1 MPRADLRK
9 LEQELQRKL
18 RGEVAF
24 DDMTRHIYSTDASLY
39 EIQPLG
45 VITPRDEN
53 DVIQTLRTAAKYDVA
68 ILPRGGGTSL
78 AGQTVGEALVLDC
91 SKHMTAV
98 REVNVEE
105 RWARVEPGIVRDVL
119 NAQLKPL
126 GLHFT
131 PDVATS
137 SRATVG
143 GMIGNNSAG
152 THSIVYGK
160 TVDQVIALRALLADG
175 EIAEFKA
182 LAPEEYEKK
191 CNQED
196 LEGNLYREVRR
207 LVNANAEE
215 IRARFPQVMRRAGGY
230 NVDLLLDEEHWNLAK
245 IVCGCEG
252 TLAFVTEAKIRLEPL
267 PKATAL
273 LMAHFRD
280 NFEAVAAVE
289 SMLKYN
295 PAAVELLDSPILR
308 LAVQNLEVRKYCT
321 FVEGEPEALLM
332 IEFFG
337 DTPEE
342 VMARLE
348 PAHAELVQQHRAY
361 ACTRAL
367 SAKEQ
372 ANVWHVRKASLGLLQ
387 GLKSD
392 FKPTEF
398 IEDAAVPIAVL
409 PQYLREVVDL
419 VHRHEREVTMYAH
432 VSVGLTHVR
441 PFLNLKQAEDVKIMR
456 SISEGVLD
464 LVLKYGGM
472 MSGEHGDG
480 LVRSYLNEKFFGP
493 KLYQAFREIKRAFDP
508 QGRLNPGKIV
518 DAQGI
523 EENLRIA
530 QHVNGHAAHEPHTH
544 FHYLEDRGFTR
555 AVEMCTGVGECRKVL
570 GGTMCPSYMVTRD
583 EEHSTR
589 GRANALRAAM
599 TGKLGTQSWGDKRL
613 YEVFELCLACKGCKA
628 ECPSNVDMAKLKYE
642 FLAHYYDEHTI
653 PFATYL
659 FAHPEVL
666 GKLAAPFAGLV
677 NRALQ
682 NAGVRKLLQVT
693 LGIDARR
700 TLPTYASETFARW
713 FGKHAAQYGVDDARP
728 RVALFND
735 TFMNYHEPEIG
746 IAAVRVLEAMGY
758 RVVLAQ
764 AGCCGRALISNGLL
778 RTARRRAET
787 IVERLAELAER
798 NIPVVGCEPSCVSA
812 IKEDYLDLVRDL
824 PKAKRVAENFFLIEE
839 FIARNWDEQKHAAR
853 FKPLQG
859 EVLYHGHCHLKSLFG
874 TATSKEALTQ
884 VAGCNVHEVDSGCCG
899 MAGAFGYEK
908 KHYEISMKIG
918 EQRLFKQVNDTPN
931 EQRLAA
937 NGFSCRHQIEHGT
950 GRKAKHAIE
959 ILAEALV

>member
-1 MPRADLRK
+1 MPRANLSQ
-9 LEQELQRKL
+9 LEKELQRKL
-18 RGEVAF
+18 RGEVSF
-24 DDMTRHIYSTDASLY
+24 DRVTRQIYSTDASLY
-39 EIQPLG
+39 EIEPLG

-53 DVIQTLRTAAKYDVA
+53 DVVQTIRTAAKYEVA

-105 RWARVEPGIVRDVL
+105 RWARVEPGLVRDVL

-143 GMIGNNSAG
+143 GMIANNSAG

-160 TVDQVIALRALLADG
+160 TVDQVMALRAALSNG
-175 EIAEFKA
+175 EVVEFKA
-182 LAPEEYEKK
+182 LTPAEYEKK
-191 CNQED
+191 CGQQD

-207 LVNANAEE
+207 LVRAHADE
-215 IRARFPQVMRRAGGY
+215 IRSRFPKVMRRAGGY
-230 NVDLLLDEEHWNLAK
+230 NLDLLLGEENWNLAK

-252 TLAFVTEAKIRLEPL
+252 TLAFVTEAQVRLEPL

-289 SMLKYN
+289 PMLKYN
-295 PAAVELLDSPILR
+295 PAAVELLDSPILK
-308 LAVQNLEVRKYCT
+308 LAAQNLEVRKYCT

-337 DTPEE
+337 DTAEE
-342 VMARLE
+342 VLARLE
-348 PAHAELVQQHRAY
+348 PAHAELLAQHRAY

-398 IEDAAVPIAVL
+398 IEDAAVPVAVM
-409 PQYLREVVDL
+409 PQYLREVVEL
-419 VHRHEREVTMYAH
+419 VRRHNREVTMYAH

-441 PFLNLKQAEDVKIMR
+441 PFLNLKQEEDVRIMR
-456 SISEGVLD
+456 DISEGVLD

-518 DAQGI
+518 DAQGL
-523 EENLRIA
+523 EENLRIGP
-530 QHVNGHAAHEPHTH
+530 HYHPHAGHTH
-544 FHYLEDRGFTR
+544 FHYLEDRGFAR

-583 EEHSTR
+583 EKHSTR
-589 GRANALRAAM
+589 GRANALRAGM
-599 TGKLGTQSWGDKRL
+599 TGKLGVQGLSDKRL

-642 FLAHYYDEHTI
+642 FLAHYYDEHRI

-666 GKLAAPFAGLV
+666 GKLASPFAGLV
-677 NRALQ
+677 NRALESK
-682 NAGVRKLLQVT
+682 GMRKLLQT
-693 LGIDARR
+693 FLGIDARR
-700 TLPTYASETFARW
+700 TLPAYARETFERW
-713 FGKHAAQYGVDDARP
+713 FNKHAAKEGANDVRP

-746 IAAVRVLEAMGY
+746 VAAVRVLEALGY

-778 RTARRRAET
+778 RTARQRAET
-787 IVERLAELAER
+787 VVERLAELAAR
-798 NIPVVGCEPSCVSA
+798 NIPMVGCEPSCTSA
-812 IKEDYLDLVRDL
+812 IKEDYPDLVRDL
-824 PKAKRVAENFFLIEE
+824 PKAKLVAENFFLIEE
-839 FIARNWDEQKHAAR
+839 FVARQWDEKKHAAR
-853 FKPLQG
+853 FKPLAQN
-859 EVLYHGHCHLKSLFG
+859 VLYHGHCHHKALFG
-874 TATSKEALTQ
+874 TEASKRALAQ
-884 VAGCNVHEVDSGCCG
+884 AAGCNVYEVDSGCCG

-918 EQRLFKQVNDTPN
+918 EQRLFQQVNAAPP

-937 NGFSCRHQIEHGT
+937 DGFSCRHQIEHGT